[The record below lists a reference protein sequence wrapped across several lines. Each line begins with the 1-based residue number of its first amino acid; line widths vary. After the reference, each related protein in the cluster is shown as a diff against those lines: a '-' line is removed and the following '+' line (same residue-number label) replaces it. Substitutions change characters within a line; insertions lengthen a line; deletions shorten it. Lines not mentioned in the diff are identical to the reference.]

1 MNYIWVKGYENIYSI
16 TEEGKMSKHL
26 KTGEVKPHNG
36 TLGKDGYIYVSM
48 CVNYKTKRVALH
60 RAVAQTFIPN
70 PNNYPTV
77 DHINEIKTDNRVK
90 NLRWCTHAQNIEFYY
105 NKPERRGLLGQLKH
119 RERNLRGSYQYLRSI
134 EDDINTVQHT
144 VKKDIITLQ
153 ATNRRLEKEK
163 RELLGIIEKLEKE
176 FHKLEVKYRD
186 YVGDRV
192 ELLKQKFN
200 SHKERIEKISRCVF
214 INKVEFNSVNQAARF
229 IADKEGKN
237 FQTIRRE
244 IRDYLNGKRGSWY
257 MYEKYLIE

>member
-1 MNYIWVKGYENIYSI
+1 M
-16 TEEGKMSKHL
+16 
-26 KTGEVKPHNG
+26 
-36 TLGKDGYIYVSM
+36 
-48 CVNYKTKRVALH
+48 
-60 RAVAQTFIPN
+60 
-70 PNNYPTV
+70 
-77 DHINEIKTDNRVK
+77 
-90 NLRWCTHAQNIEFYY
+90 
-105 NKPERRGLLGQLKH
+105 
-119 RERNLRGSYQYLRSI
+119 
-134 EDDINTVQHT
+134 
-144 VKKDIITLQ
+144 
-153 ATNRRLEKEK
+153 
-163 RELLGIIEKLEKE
+163 LGIIEKLEKE